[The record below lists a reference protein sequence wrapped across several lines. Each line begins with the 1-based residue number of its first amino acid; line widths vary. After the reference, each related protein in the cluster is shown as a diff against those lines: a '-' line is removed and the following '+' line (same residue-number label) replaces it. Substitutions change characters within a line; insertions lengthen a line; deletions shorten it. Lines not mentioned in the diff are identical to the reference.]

1 MISLAVK
8 YRPNRFED
16 VVSQDSIKEILM
28 NQIETGEFKNA
39 YLFCGGAGTGKTT
52 TARIVASEMNQG
64 KGTPIEID
72 GASNNGVDN
81 IREIIDKCKSKSLD
95 CKYKVFIIDEV
106 HMLSIGAF
114 NALLKTLEEP
124 PQGAIFILCTTDPQK
139 IPNTILSRVQRFDF
153 KRIPANKIVD
163 RLVYIIDQENSEIVS
178 AHSGSQDAAHDWEW
192 AKHEGIPVID
202 YDVDALQYIAKL
214 ADGGM
219 RDSITMLDKVL
230 GYTLDVTMENV
241 VEALGETDYKL
252 YFDLLFAIW
261 EGKPVDALNITTQA
275 HYNGKDLKLFMRGFT
290 NMILDVIKYS
300 LTNDLG
306 LTSFPVS
313 CTDDLLSCA
322 EISDEMLLNLLDQ
335 LNRVTTQIKWESN
348 PRPIIEAELILLCR
362 QS

>member
-8 YRPNRFED
+8 YRPTTFSD
-16 VVSQDSIKEILM
+16 VVSQDSIKEILT

-52 TARIVASEMNQG
+52 TARIVANEMNKG

-81 IREIIDKCKSKSLD
+81 IRELIENCKSRSLD

-153 KRIPANKIVD
+153 KRIPTDKIVD
-163 RLVYIIDQENSEIVS
+163 RLVYIIEQENAEIVKVNG
-178 AHSGSQDAAHDWEW
+178 GSQDAVVDKEW
-192 AKHEGIPVID
+192 AIKEGIPVIE
-202 YDVDALQYIAKL
+202 YDINALEYIAKI

-230 GYTLDVTMENV
+230 GYTLNVDMSSV
-241 VEALGETDYKL
+241 VEALGVTDYTL
-252 YFDLLFAIW
+252 YFELLNAIRNS
-261 EGKPVDALNITTQA
+261 EPIVAMDITTEA
-275 HYNGKDLKLFMRGFT
+275 YRNGKDLKLFMRGFT
-290 NMILDVIKYS
+290 NMVLDVVKYKLTEDIS
-300 LTNDLG
+300 LTQ
-306 LTSFPVS
+306 FPVS
-313 CTDDLLSCA
+313 CQVDLDSCLEMTDELLLDLL
-322 EISDEMLLNLLDQ
+322 EE
-335 LNRVTTQIKWESN
+335 LNRICTEIKWESN

-362 QS
+362 Q

>member
-8 YRPNRFED
+8 YRPRNFND
-16 VVSQDSIKEILM
+16 VVSQDSIKEILS

-52 TARIVASEMNQG
+52 TARIVAMEMNEG

-124 PQGAIFILCTTDPQK
+124 PAGSIFILCTTDPQK

-153 KRIPANKIVD
+153 KRIPTNQIVE
-163 RLVYIIDQENSEIVS
+163 RLQFIISKENEEAVLT
-178 AHSGSQDAAHDWEW
+178 HGGSQDAVADIEW
-192 AKHEGIPVID
+192 AIKEGIPVIT
-202 YDVDALQYIAKL
+202 YDDDALEYIAKL

-230 GYTLDVTMENV
+230 GYTLNVTLESV
-241 VEALGETDYKL
+241 VEALGETDYTA
-252 YFDLLFAIW
+252 YFDLLYAVW
-261 EGKPVDALNITTQA
+261 ENKPIEALTITSEA
-275 HYNGKDLKLFMRGFT
+275 HRNGKDLKLFMKGFT
-290 NMILDVIKYS
+290 NMVLDVVKYK
-300 LTNDLG
+300 LTEDLN
-306 LTSFPVS
+306 LTAIPSSFKV
-313 CTDDLLSCA
+313 DLDGCL
-322 EISDEMLLNLLDQ
+322 EMTDEMLLDLLEE
-335 LNRVTTQIKWESN
+335 LNRITTQIKWESN

-362 QS
+362 Q